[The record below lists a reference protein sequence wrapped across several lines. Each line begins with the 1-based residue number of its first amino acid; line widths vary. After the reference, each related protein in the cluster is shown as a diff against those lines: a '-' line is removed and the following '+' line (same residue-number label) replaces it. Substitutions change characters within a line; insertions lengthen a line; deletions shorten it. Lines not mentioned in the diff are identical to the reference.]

1 MCKRIVKQKYREKP
15 GVMVVA
21 GINKYST
28 VPLYCQLKNI
38 ILEKIE
44 TGDYPE
50 DSKIPSEQ
58 DLCEEYNISR
68 PTVRQAINEL
78 TNNGH
83 LYKMKGKGTFVSKR
97 KSNVH
102 IKEYNG
108 FTDSIL
114 DSMDPENKD
123 VLSVSTINSDD
134 YAKLR
139 EVFNLKSESHDFT
152 VITYANKRND
162 EVFSV
167 STSFIPISLFPD
179 IAEDIK
185 SKKPSYEI
193 LRGKY
198 PLVPCSSKSTL
209 EVTYTDQMDAG
220 FLQVQPGQALIEVSN
235 VLYSKSGQ
243 PVEFIVSKYRAD
255 KCRLMFENYKK

>member
-1 MCKRIVKQKYREKP
+1 
-15 GVMVVA
+15 MVVA

-44 TGDYPE
+44 TNEYQE

-78 TNNGH
+78 TNNGQ
-83 LYKMKGKGTFVSKR
+83 LYKLKGKGTFVSKR
-97 KSNVH
+97 KSSVH
-102 IKEYNG
+102 IKDYSG

-114 DSMDPENKD
+114 DSMDPEKKD
-123 VLSVSTINSDD
+123 VLSVTSISSDE
-134 YAKLR
+134 YVRLR
-139 EVFNLKSESHDFT
+139 EVFNVKSERYEFAQ
-152 VITYANKRND
+152 ITYVNKRND
-162 EVFSV
+162 EIFSV
-167 STSFIPISLFPD
+167 NTSYIPISLFPD
-179 IAEDIK
+179 IAGDITN
-185 SKKPSYEI
+185 KKPSFEI

-209 EVTYTDQMDAG
+209 EVIYTDQVDAG
-220 FLQVQPGQALIEVSN
+220 LLQVQPGQALIEVSN
-235 VLYSKSGQ
+235 VLFSKSGQ
-243 PVEFIVSKYRAD
+243 AVEFIVSKYRAD
-255 KCRLMFENYKK
+255 KCRLMFENHKK

>member
-1 MCKRIVKQKYREKP
+1 L
-15 GVMVVA
+15 GVIVVA

-44 TGDYPE
+44 TNEYKE

-58 DLCEEYNISR
+58 DLCEEYSISR

-78 TNNGH
+78 TNNGQ
-83 LYKMKGKGTFVSKR
+83 LYKLKGKGTFVSKR
-97 KSNVH
+97 KSIIH
-102 IKEYNG
+102 IKDYSG

-114 DSMDPENKD
+114 DSMDPDKKD
-123 VLSVSTINSDD
+123 VLSVSTITSDD
-134 YAKLR
+134 CVRLR
-139 EVFNLKSESHDFT
+139 EVFNIKTERHEFT
-152 VITYANKRND
+152 KIVYVNKRND
-162 EVFSV
+162 EIFSV
-167 STSFIPISLFPD
+167 NTSYIPVSLFPD
-179 IAEDIK
+179 IAEDIAN
-185 SKKPSYEI
+185 KKPSYEI

-209 EVTYTDQMDAG
+209 EVIYTDQVDAG
-220 FLQVQPGQALIEVSN
+220 LLHVQPGQALIEISN
-235 VLYSKSGQ
+235 VLFSKSGQ
-243 PVEFIVSKYRAD
+243 AVEFIVSKYRAD

>member
-1 MCKRIVKQKYREKP
+1 M
-15 GVMVVA
+15 A

-44 TGDYPE
+44 TNEYKE

-58 DLCEEYNISR
+58 DLCEEYSISR
-68 PTVRQAINEL
+68 PTVRQAINDL
-78 TNNGH
+78 TNNGQ

-97 KSNVH
+97 KSSVN
-102 IKEYNG
+102 IKDYNG

-114 DSMDPENKD
+114 DSMDPEKKD
-123 VLSVSTINSDD
+123 VMSVSSVSSDD
-134 YAKLR
+134 FSKLR
-139 EVFNLKSESHDFT
+139 EVFNVKSERNEFT
-152 VITYANKRND
+152 QIVYVSKRND

-167 STSFIPISLFPD
+167 NTSYIPVSLFPD
-179 IAEDIK
+179 IAEDITN
-185 SKKPSYEI
+185 KKPSFEI

-198 PLVPCSSKSTL
+198 PLVPCISKSTL
-209 EVTYTDQMDAG
+209 EVIFTDQTDAG
-220 FLQVQPGQALIEVSN
+220 LLQVQPGQALIEVSN

-243 PVEFIVSKYRAD
+243 AVELIVSKYRAD
-255 KCRLMFENYKK
+255 KCRLMFENHKK

>member
-1 MCKRIVKQKYREKP
+1 M
-15 GVMVVA
+15 A

-44 TGDYPE
+44 TNEYEE

-58 DLCEEYNISR
+58 DLCEEYYISR

-78 TNNGH
+78 TNNGQ
-83 LYKMKGKGTFVSKR
+83 LYKLKGKGTFVSKH
-97 KSNVH
+97 KSSVH
-102 IKEYNG
+102 IKDYSG

-123 VLSVSTINSDD
+123 VLSVSSITSDEFVR
-134 YAKLR
+134 LR
-139 EVFNLKSESHDFT
+139 EVFNVKSERHEFAQ
-152 VITYANKRND
+152 ITYVNKRN
-162 EVFSV
+162 EEIFSV
-167 STSFIPISLFPD
+167 NTSYIPISLFPD
-179 IAEDIK
+179 IAGDITN
-185 SKKPSYEI
+185 KKPSFEI

-209 EVTYTDQMDAG
+209 EVIYTDQVDAG
-220 FLQVQPGQALIEVSN
+220 LLQVQPGQALIEVSN
-235 VLYSKSGQ
+235 VLFSKSGQ
-243 PVEFIVSKYRAD
+243 AVEFIVSKYRAD
-255 KCRLMFENYKK
+255 KCRLMFENHKK

>member
-1 MCKRIVKQKYREKP
+1 
-15 GVMVVA
+15 MVVA

-44 TGDYPE
+44 TNEYKE

-58 DLCEEYNISR
+58 DLCEEYSISR
-68 PTVRQAINEL
+68 PTVRQAINDL
-78 TNNGH
+78 TNNGQ

-97 KSNVH
+97 KSSVN
-102 IKEYNG
+102 IKDYNG

-114 DSMDPENKD
+114 DSMDPEKKD
-123 VLSVSTINSDD
+123 VMSVSSVSSDD
-134 YAKLR
+134 FSKLR
-139 EVFNLKSESHDFT
+139 EVFNVKSERNEFT
-152 VITYANKRND
+152 QIVYVSKRND

-167 STSFIPISLFPD
+167 NTSYIPVSLFPD
-179 IAEDIK
+179 IAEDITN
-185 SKKPSYEI
+185 KKPSFEI

-198 PLVPCSSKSTL
+198 PLVPCISKSTL
-209 EVTYTDQMDAG
+209 EVIFTDQTDAG
-220 FLQVQPGQALIEVSN
+220 LLQVQPGQALIEVSN

-243 PVEFIVSKYRAD
+243 AVELIVSKYRAD
-255 KCRLMFENYKK
+255 KCRLMFENHKK

>member
-1 MCKRIVKQKYREKP
+1 M
-15 GVMVVA
+15 A

-44 TGDYPE
+44 TNEYKE

-58 DLCEEYNISR
+58 DLCEEYFISR

-78 TNNGH
+78 TNNGQ
-83 LYKMKGKGTFVSKR
+83 LYKMKGKGTFVSKN
-97 KSNVH
+97 KSSVNV
-102 IKEYNG
+102 KDYSG

-114 DSMDPENKD
+114 DSMDPEKKD
-123 VLSVSTINSDD
+123 VISVTSISSDD
-134 YAKLR
+134 FSKLR
-139 EVFNLKSESHDFT
+139 DVFNIKSERCEFT
-152 VITYANKRND
+152 QIIYVSKRND

-167 STSFIPISLFPD
+167 NTSYIPVNLFPD
-179 IAEDIK
+179 IAGDIT
-185 SKKPSYEI
+185 SKKPSFEI

-209 EVTYTDQMDAG
+209 EVIYTDQTDAG
-220 FLQVQPGQALIEVSN
+220 LLQVQPGQALIEVSN

-243 PVEFIVSKYRAD
+243 AVELVISKYRAD
-255 KCRLMFENYKK
+255 KCRLMFENHKK

>member
-1 MCKRIVKQKYREKP
+1 M
-15 GVMVVA
+15 A

-44 TGDYPE
+44 SGEYQE

-58 DLCEEYNISR
+58 DLCAQYNISR

-78 TNNGH
+78 TNNGQ
-83 LYKMKGKGTFVSKR
+83 LYKLKGKGTFVSKR
-97 KSNVH
+97 KSSVN
-102 IKEYNG
+102 IKDYTG

-114 DSMDPENKD
+114 DSLEPEKKE
-123 VLSVSTINSDD
+123 VISISSVAPKNIVKLKEIFNMKSDNCSF
-134 YAKLR
+134 AC
-139 EVFNLKSESHDFT
+139 
-152 VITYANKRND
+152 ITYLNTRND

-167 STSFIPISLFPD
+167 NTSYIPESLFPD
-179 IAEDIK
+179 IGEDIK
-185 SKKPSYEI
+185 NKKPSYEI

-209 EVTYTDQMDAG
+209 EVNYSDTIDAG
-220 FLQVQPGQALIEVSN
+220 QLQVQPGQAIIKVYN

-243 PVEFIVSKYRAD
+243 AVEYIVSKYRAD
-255 KCRLMFENYKK
+255 KCILMFENHK

>member
-1 MCKRIVKQKYREKP
+1 M
-15 GVMVVA
+15 A

-44 TGDYPE
+44 TNEYEE

-58 DLCEEYNISR
+58 DLCEEYSISR
-68 PTVRQAINEL
+68 PTVRQAINDL
-78 TNNGH
+78 TNNGQ

-97 KSNVH
+97 KSSVN
-102 IKEYNG
+102 IKDYNG

-114 DSMDPENKD
+114 DSMDPDKKD
-123 VLSVSTINSDD
+123 VMSVSSVSSDD
-134 YAKLR
+134 FSKLR
-139 EVFNLKSESHDFT
+139 EVFNVKSERNEFT
-152 VITYANKRND
+152 QIIYVSKRND

-167 STSFIPISLFPD
+167 NTSYIPVSLFPD
-179 IAEDIK
+179 IAEDITN
-185 SKKPSYEI
+185 KKPSFEI

-198 PLVPCSSKSTL
+198 PLVPCISKSTL
-209 EVTYTDQMDAG
+209 EVIFTDQTDAG
-220 FLQVQPGQALIEVSN
+220 LLQVQPGQALIEVSN

-243 PVEFIVSKYRAD
+243 AVELIVSKYRAD
-255 KCRLMFENYKK
+255 KCRLMFENHKK

>member
-1 MCKRIVKQKYREKP
+1 
-15 GVMVVA
+15 MVVA

-44 TGDYPE
+44 TGAYEE

-78 TNNGH
+78 TNNGQ

-97 KSNVH
+97 KSSVH
-102 IKEYNG
+102 VKDYSG

-114 DSMDPENKD
+114 DSMDPDKKD
-123 VLSVSTINSDD
+123 VLSVNSINSDD
-134 YAKLR
+134 FVKLR
-139 EVFNLKSESHDFT
+139 EVFNLKAERHDFT
-152 VITYANKRND
+152 AITYVNKRND

-167 STSFIPISLFPD
+167 DTSFIPVSLFPD
-179 IAEDIK
+179 IAEDIRNR
-185 SKKPSYEI
+185 KPSFEI

-209 EVTYTDQMDAG
+209 EVTFTDQMDAG
-220 FLQVQPGQALIEVSN
+220 LLQVQPGQALIEVSN

-243 PVEFIVSKYRAD
+243 AVEFIISKYRAD
-255 KCRLMFENYKK
+255 KCRLMFENHKK